1 MTYKELLYTAIQASV
16 KAGKHIEHVYQHP
29 VEIEY
34 KSDDTPVTIAD
45 KQANDLIEKE
55 LQATGIPVLGEE
67 GVHHSYEE
75 RKNWDQLWVVDPLD
89 GTKEFINRNGEFTVN
104 IALAENGEP
113 TIGVIFSPIFKD
125 LYFASKDLGSFKLDR
140 HTYIE
145 NIEKFPSLTLEEII
159 SLSVKLPLQQLPAAH
174 TIVASRSHPNVE
186 TKHYI
191 QNRKQEK
198 EKVELIYTGSSIKMC
213 LIAEG
218 KAHEYPRYGRTMEWD
233 TCAGNCILKYAGGEI
248 ISLEDN
254 LPLRYNKENIE
265 NPHFLAFRLQ

>member
-1 MTYKELLYTAIQASV
+1 MNKDKHLYAAIQASV

-29 VEIEY
+29 VSIEY

-45 KQANDLIEKE
+45 KQANEIIEKE
-55 LQATGIPVLGEE
+55 LSFLGIPVLGEE
-67 GVHHSYEE
+67 GIHHSYVE
-75 RKNWDQLWVVDPLD
+75 RKNWDRLWIVDPLD

-104 IALAENGEP
+104 IALAEKGEP
-113 TIGVIFSPIFKD
+113 VIGAIFSPIFKD
-125 LYFASKDLGSFKLDR
+125 LYFASESKGSFKLDR

-145 NIEKFPSLTLEEII
+145 HQSKFESLSLEEII
-159 SLSVKLPLQQLPAAH
+159 QLSVKLPLQSLPATH

-186 TKHYI
+186 TKRYI
-191 QNRKQEK
+191 QNRKLEK
-198 EKVELIYTGSSIKMC
+198 EKTELIYTGSSIKMC

-233 TCAGNCILKYAGGEI
+233 TCAGHCILKYAGGEI
-248 ISLEDN
+248 ISFEDN

-265 NPHFLAFRLQ
+265 NPHFLAYRE